1 MFLLQVRTKHDNGI
15 WGNWLPH
22 SAYATE
28 QEVQEVCYTDV
39 IDGQQWKY
47 IKLSNQI
54 KNGSTTDLKTV
65 LGSQCHWL
73 TKGTK
78 VQIIAGSREG
88 IIGYIVEVL
97 HLSVQGCIYRVV
109 PTKGMCGIDSQGYY
123 YTQEQ
128 VVEYTQQEV
137 GVK

>member
-15 WGNWLPH
+15 WGQWLPH

-54 KNGSTTDLKTV
+54 QSDLKTV
-65 LGSQCHWL
+65 WL

-78 VQIIAGSREG
+78 VKIIAGSRQG
-88 IIGYIVEVL
+88 YIGKIVEVMY
-97 HLSVQGCIYRVV
+97 LSVSGGCIYRIVININAGQKV
-109 PTKGMCGIDSQGYY
+109 KSQYHTIEHL

-128 VVEYTQQEV
+128 VVEYTQVEFCA
-137 GVK
+137 GGAK

>member
-15 WGNWLPH
+15 WGQWLPH

-39 IDGQQWKY
+39 IDSQQWKY

-54 KNGSTTDLKTV
+54 QSDLKTV
-65 LGSQCHWL
+65 WL

-78 VQIIAGSREG
+78 VQIIAGSRKG

-109 PTKGMCGIDSQGYY
+109 PTKGMCGIDSNGYY

-137 GVK
+137 GAK

>member
-1 MFLLQVRTKHDNGI
+1 MPIPELYLSHQVGRPEPRQRNLALLGD
-15 WGNWLPH
+15 
-22 SAYATE
+22 TE
-28 QEVQEVCYTDV
+28 M
-39 IDGQQWKY
+39 
-47 IKLSNQI
+47 
-54 KNGSTTDLKTV
+54 TTDLKTV
-65 LGSQCHWL
+65 WL

-109 PTKGMCGIDSQGYY
+109 PTKGMCGIDSRGYY

-137 GVK
+137 GAK

>member
-1 MFLLQVRTKHDNGI
+1 M
-15 WGNWLPH
+15 
-22 SAYATE
+22 
-28 QEVQEVCYTDV
+28 
-39 IDGQQWKY
+39 
-47 IKLSNQI
+47 
-54 KNGSTTDLKTV
+54 TTDLKTV
-65 LGSQCHWL
+65 WL

-97 HLSVQGCIYRVV
+97 HLAVQGCIYRVV
-109 PTKGMCGIDSQGYY
+109 PTKGMCGIDSNGYY

-128 VVEYTQQEV
+128 VVEYTQQEG

>member
-1 MFLLQVRTKHDNGI
+1 M
-15 WGNWLPH
+15 
-22 SAYATE
+22 
-28 QEVQEVCYTDV
+28 
-39 IDGQQWKY
+39 
-47 IKLSNQI
+47 
-54 KNGSTTDLKTV
+54 TTDLKTV
-65 LGSQCHWL
+65 WL

-97 HLSVQGCIYRVV
+97 HLAVQGCIYRVV
-109 PTKGMCGIDSQGYY
+109 PTKGMCGIDSRGYY

-137 GVK
+137 GAK

>member
-1 MFLLQVRTKHDNGI
+1 M
-15 WGNWLPH
+15 
-22 SAYATE
+22 
-28 QEVQEVCYTDV
+28 
-39 IDGQQWKY
+39 
-47 IKLSNQI
+47 
-54 KNGSTTDLKTV
+54 TTDLKTV
-65 LGSQCHWL
+65 WL
-73 TKGTK
+73 AKGTK

-109 PTKGMCGIDSQGYY
+109 PTKGMCGIDSRGYY

-137 GVK
+137 GAK